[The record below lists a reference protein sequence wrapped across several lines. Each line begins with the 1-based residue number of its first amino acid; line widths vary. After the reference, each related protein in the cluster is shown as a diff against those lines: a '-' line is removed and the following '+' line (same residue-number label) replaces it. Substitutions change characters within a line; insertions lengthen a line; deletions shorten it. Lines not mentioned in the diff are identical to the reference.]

1 MTDKHRQAE
10 IPATAHAPPFAAPQ
24 ASAQV
29 QAPAGADRASP
40 VRGQA
45 QDWVRPAARRLLR
58 LLSRPLYRLYEVRL
72 ARAVARQRLP
82 RHIGI
87 ILDGNRR
94 HGRAHGLTDF
104 RRIYDIG
111 ASRLDEVLGCCADI
125 GVPAVTLWVCSTDNL
140 SRPVPEL
147 SGILGAI
154 ETKMLALAADPRLHS
169 LGVRVQTIG
178 RLDLLPPSLVAALDA
193 AGRASAANSRITLT
207 IAAGYGGR
215 EEITDAVRALLEA
228 GAAAG
233 LSPQQIAAG
242 LSPEAIG
249 RHVYMPALPE
259 LDLIIR
265 TSGEVRISGFMLWQS
280 IYSELYFADVNWPDF
295 RRVDLLRAVR
305 SYQGR
310 QRRFGR

>member
-1 MTDKHRQAE
+1 LSDEHRHAE
-10 IPATAHAPPFAAPQ
+10 HFATP
-24 ASAQV
+24 
-29 QAPAGADRASP
+29 
-40 VRGQA
+40 
-45 QDWVRPAARRLLR
+45 RLLAFLEATNQARAWLDKAWR
-58 LLSRPLYRLYEVRL
+58 LGLKLLLHPLYQLYEL
-72 ARAVARQRLP
+72 HLSQAVTQDRVP

-94 HGRAHGLTDF
+94 HGRARGVTDF
-104 RRIYDIG
+104 RRIYDLG
-111 ASRLDEVLGCCADI
+111 AGKLDGVLDWCAGI

-140 SRPVPEL
+140 ARPEAEV
-147 SGILGAI
+147 SGIFGAI
-154 ETKMLALAADPRLHS
+154 ETKMRALAADPRVHS
-169 LGVRVQTIG
+169 LGVRVQAIG
-178 RLDLLPPSLVAALDA
+178 RLDLLPESLVDALEA
-193 AGRASAANSRITLT
+193 AGRATADNTRITLT

-215 EEITDAVRALLEA
+215 EEVADAVRALLNS
-228 GAAAG
+228 GAAQG
-233 LSPQQIAAG
+233 LSPEEIASMV
-242 LSPEAIG
+242 SPEAIG
-249 RHVYMPALPE
+249 RHLYMPALPD